1 LENALK
7 IIYKKS
13 WVSKYFNVETMAEE
27 GIVFFYNS
35 VAKCLFQSDRFSVT
49 LNIPKIT
56 KLYFKPETFWNTIV
70 TDWIEVYALSSILHG
85 TPSNNAPGTRPVTY
99 DPPFF
104 LTFKIQGVPSNY
116 LSFID
121 YKKPN
126 SESTIL
132 SMLRYDEEKL
142 MLKDEYST
150 EWIFPFE
157 GDLCLNKVLEFSLC
171 DSQNK
176 IVQLSDKSQ
185 LFILLTL
192 L

>member
-1 LENALK
+1 
-7 IIYKKS
+7 
-13 WVSKYFNVETMAEE
+13 MAEE

-35 VAKCLFQSDRFSVT
+35 TAKCLFQSDRFSVAV
-49 LNIPKIT
+49 NIQKIT
-56 KLYFKPETFWNTIV
+56 KLYFKPKTFWNTIIN
-70 TDWIEVYALSSILHG
+70 DWFVVDALSRFLHG
-85 TPSNNAPGTRPVTY
+85 TPSNSTPGTRPVTY

-142 MLKDEYST
+142 MLKDEHST
-150 EWIFPFE
+150 EWIFPYE
-157 GDLCLNKVLEFSLC
+157 GDLCLNKVLKFTLY

-176 IVQLSDKSQ
+176 MVQVSDKSQ
-185 LFILLTL
+185 LFILLTIL
-192 L
+192 